1 MLGLLDR
8 HPLWRGQAAGIQDA
22 AIIAIVVRIHDRVRW
37 CDADIVR
44 FSRIDP
50 MIDKAQREIHID
62 RTDFHTED
70 VISN

>member
-44 FSRIDP
+44 FSNIDR
-50 MIDKAQREIHID
+50 MLDSSQRKTHID
-62 RTDFHTED
+62 RADSHPED